1 LSVWSSRVGPGRWLR
16 RRSVLLIPEEVQ
28 PPAVLEAARQHAAAA
43 TPGVRFGDAVLDA
56 AAHARVLRSIDGPEA
71 AATGDKA
78 RARAALL
85 DKAVV
90 DGPQALTAPQR
101 LRLLGDGSLLAALRE
116 CVLSGAAHPDWRT
129 AQEDRAAAASRGERA
144 AADRRLRPAMVSAR

>member
-1 LSVWSSRVGPGRWLR
+1 
-16 RRSVLLIPEEVQ
+16 
-28 PPAVLEAARQHAAAA
+28 
-43 TPGVRFGDAVLDA
+43 VRFGDAVLDA
-56 AAHARVLRSIDGPEA
+56 AVHARVLRSIARPA

-85 DKAVV
+85 DKAVL
-90 DGPQALTAPQR
+90 DGPQMLTAPQR

-129 AQEDRAAAASRGERA
+129 TQEDRAAIASRGARA
-144 AADRRLRPAMVSAR
+144 TADRRLRPAMLSAR